1 MRRLVSS
8 FILLSSSAL
17 ASGCATYAQDLDRA
31 RGHYEA
37 NRFEQALALFRVLEH
52 DLDSFPL
59 PQQAQYAYLRGMT
72 DYRLAGLA
80 PQGTGVADPRKG
92 YRDNAR
98 HWLGLAA
105 AIEKQTPGGITSE
118 QKIRLSE
125 TLTDLNRDVFGGA
138 EALPDSGA
146 ATDPAAQ
153 PDPSA
158 EPSAAEPPADAPAE
172 PPPPTL

>member
-1 MRRLVSS
+1 MRRLVPWVFFLVSS
-8 FILLSSSAL
+8 ASAL
-17 ASGCATYAQDLDRA
+17 ALGCATYTQDLDRA

-52 DLDSFPL
+52 DMDSYSL
-59 PQQAQYAYLRGMT
+59 PEQAQYAYLRGMT

-98 HWLGLAA
+98 HWLGVAA

-118 QKIRLSE
+118 QKGRLTA
-125 TLTDLNRDVFGGA
+125 TLDDLNRDVFGGA
-138 EALPDSGA
+138 EALPESGA
-146 ATDPAAQ
+146 APAEGAQPADPAA
-153 PDPSA
+153 PT
-158 EPSAAEPPADAPAE
+158 EPAAEPP
-172 PPPPTL
+172 TL